1 MKKSK
6 IGIKKIP
13 IEIMIFT
20 LILICIEK
28 VMYLVDDKIFKIAG
42 ILNLDDFSLLLS
54 IALFVVVFLK
64 YIKFPKSKY
73 EQKFIIFF
81 PIILAIV
88 SSYMGKKV
96 YGQPFMFGFRPQ
108 RFFILTSLLY
118 FPLKRMIECDSQ
130 NITRIKNL
138 LISLGTIELILY
150 IFQYLLIN
158 KVVFLSMRVSSRF
171 GEVRLPFE
179 SLLLLLYP
187 FIVLNELLNKRNV
200 KRNSILSAL
209 SFIYIVVVLKTRM
222 VMFGMVGVITFLILI
237 YRSGASKKI
246 YIIFLLLIVGIIG
259 VNTSIGQS
267 YIQSISSENRSIDP
281 NTLIRKEAQEF
292 YITETAK
299 SPITGRGYVNI
310 LYNDA
315 VIISKYNKGYYF
327 NDNGIIGFYYLYGL
341 IGIGWLLIMFFK
353 LSKLIWR
360 AYKNK
365 SEYWYLGYSIYLV
378 VTSFTLLNC
387 YIQSGAFYIIIILAF
402 LEIDNNYISIANA

>member
-200 KRNSILSAL
+200 KRNSILLAL

-353 LSKLIWR
+353 LSKLSWR

>member
-353 LSKLIWR
+353 LSKLSWR

-402 LEIDNNYISIANA
+402 LEIDNNYTSIANA

>member
-64 YIKFPKSKY
+64 YIKFPQSKY

-200 KRNSILSAL
+200 KRNSILLAL

-246 YIIFLLLIVGIIG
+246 YIIFLLFIVGIIG

-281 NTLIRKEAQEF
+281 NTLIRKEAQKF

-353 LSKLIWR
+353 LSKLSWK

-365 SEYWYLGYSIYLV
+365 GEYWYLGYSIYLV

>member
-187 FIVLNELLNKRNV
+187 FIILNELLNKRNV
-200 KRNSILSAL
+200 KRNSILLAL

-353 LSKLIWR
+353 LSKLSWR

>member
-1 MKKSK
+1 
-6 IGIKKIP
+6 
-13 IEIMIFT
+13 
-20 LILICIEK
+20 
-28 VMYLVDDKIFKIAG
+28 
-42 ILNLDDFSLLLS
+42 
-54 IALFVVVFLK
+54 
-64 YIKFPKSKY
+64 
-73 EQKFIIFF
+73 
-81 PIILAIV
+81 
-88 SSYMGKKV
+88 MGKKV

-200 KRNSILSAL
+200 KRNSILLAL

-353 LSKLIWR
+353 LSKLSWR

>member
-200 KRNSILSAL
+200 KRNSILLAL

-353 LSKLIWR
+353 LYRNSRI
-360 AYKNK
+360 
-365 SEYWYLGYSIYLV
+365 
-378 VTSFTLLNC
+378 
-387 YIQSGAFYIIIILAF
+387 
-402 LEIDNNYISIANA
+402 